1 MAIQQNYPPIPH
13 GTGDSVDGYRAAV
26 LQTQVTF
33 EVGGLKAI
41 PNGGQEPA
49 SGRAINDLV
58 IVGQRQGHHLAYG
71 DGIGVSLRAPSEP
84 MLVMVNVP
92 PLRSAGFNLLLRARS
107 AMSVMA

>member
-1 MAIQQNYPPIPH
+1 MVLVAIQQNYPPIPH

-49 SGRAINDLV
+49 SVRAINDLV
-58 IVGQRQGHHLAYG
+58 IVGQRQVPHLAYG
-71 DGIGVSLRAPSEP
+71 GGINTMLRDRRYP
-84 MLVMVNVP
+84 
-92 PLRSAGFNLLLRARS
+92 
-107 AMSVMA
+107 